1 MTCTFI
7 GSREPT
13 ASLYFSMET
22 VLIDLITNKGVN
34 TFYIGHQG
42 LTDETAR
49 TVLADLTRRFRS
61 IRTFLLLHGCKN
73 NNDIA
78 ICTQV
83 SRLEHDGDLPP
94 HTAYAERYLGLLEN
108 FDYVIVACRNP
119 QAAEYIQQIAEK
131 YNATVLVI

>member
-22 VLIDLITNKGVN
+22 VLRDLIENKGVDS
-34 TFYIGHQG
+34 FYIGHQG

-49 TVLADLTRRFRS
+49 TVLSGLRQRLRSFHVFLILYGGERNDDLA
-61 IRTFLLLHGCKN
+61 L
-73 NNDIA
+73 
-78 ICTQV
+78 CTLV
-83 SRLEHDGDLPP
+83 SKLEHDGDLPP
-94 HTAYAERYLGLLEN
+94 HTAYAKRYIGLLEKS
-108 FDYVIVACRNP
+108 DYVVVACRNP

-131 YNATVLVI
+131 YDATVLVI